1 MDGNAN
7 TGAPQGNRPRSG
19 GLEGLRGLAAPGAPV
34 QGWTLLSPLTVW
46 ADAVVLGLVIP
57 GPAVVTAVI
66 LAVAGV
72 PAVWPL
78 LILLGAAV
86 VIAAAVGADVL
97 RYRRTRYRVT
107 DARFEA
113 VSGVIARSHKSLP
126 RERIRSVDVAVP
138 LWARPFGLCRVE
150 VGTGESTGAGGTL
163 ALSLIPAAEGE
174 RLRRVLLE
182 RGAAAES
189 DADGTAELATMAPR
203 WFGYGALAWTP
214 AAIGYGGLAAL
225 LGSFTELLLR
235 VALPWFLGYAE
246 SAPVTTIVLWAV
258 GAVLSLVVVATV
270 VALVVQIS
278 SWWDFRLTRET
289 DGTLRVQRG
298 LLTRTSV
305 SIEERRMRGVELE
318 ERLPLRWLGVASVA
332 AVASGLDQAQDGQG
346 GNKGGVVPKR
356 ALTPEMPRARARR
369 AAESAVRAEHGIAFD
384 ELKRHPR
391 AALRRRAVRALAAAV
406 ALAAVA
412 GVASRALGAF
422 TPLEVSA
429 EVPALGA
436 AAIGGA
442 VLVFGVPYAVGC
454 YRGLGHGIDGRF
466 LLLRKGMAARS
477 TVALKRD
484 SVIGW
489 TVRRSPFQRWSGL
502 ATLGATVAAGSGIHR
517 APDVDL
523 GEGTAFADEAVPGL
537 LTPFLEKG

>member
-1 MDGNAN
+1 MDGSARSG
-7 TGAPQGNRPRSG
+7 TPHGDGPRGG
-19 GLEGLRGLAAPGAPV
+19 GLEGLQGLAAPGAPV
-34 QGWTLLSPLTVW
+34 QGWNLLSPLTVW
-46 ADAVVLGLVIP
+46 ADAVLVGLVVP
-57 GPAVVTAVI
+57 VPALVAAVV

-72 PAVWPL
+72 PPVWPL
-78 LILLGAAV
+78 LIVLAAAV
-86 VIAAAVGADVL
+86 LVAVVVGADVM

-138 LWARPFGLCRVE
+138 LWARAFGLCRVE
-150 VGTGESTGAGGTL
+150 VGTGESSGAGGAL
-163 ALSLIPAAEGE
+163 ALSLVSVAEGE

-182 RGAAAES
+182 RGAAAEEG
-189 DADGTAELATMAPR
+189 ADGAPELVRMEAR

-214 AAIGYGGLAAL
+214 AAVGYGGLAAL
-225 LGSFTELLLR
+225 LGSFTELILR

-258 GAVLSLVVVATV
+258 GAVLTLVVVATA
-270 VALVVQIS
+270 VALAVQTS
-278 SWWDFRLTRET
+278 SWWDFRLTREP

-305 SIEERRMRGVELE
+305 SIEERRMRGVELQ

-332 AVASGLDQAQDGQG
+332 AVASGLDQAQEGQG
-346 GNKGGVVPKR
+346 GHKGGVVPKR

-369 AAESAVRAEHGIAFD
+369 AAEEAIRARGGIAFED
-384 ELKRHPR
+384 LRRHPS
-391 AALRRRAVRALAAAV
+391 AALRRRIVRASAAAV
-406 ALAAVA
+406 VLAAV
-412 GVASRALGAF
+412 VAVTLWGLGAF
-422 TPLEVSA
+422 TPVEVA
-429 EVPALGA
+429 GAVPPLA
-436 AAIGGA
+436 AAGTGVA
-442 VLVFGVPYAVGC
+442 VLVLGVPYAVGC

-523 GEGTAFADEAVPGL
+523 GEGLAFADQAVPEL
-537 LTPFLEKG
+537 LTPFLEKA